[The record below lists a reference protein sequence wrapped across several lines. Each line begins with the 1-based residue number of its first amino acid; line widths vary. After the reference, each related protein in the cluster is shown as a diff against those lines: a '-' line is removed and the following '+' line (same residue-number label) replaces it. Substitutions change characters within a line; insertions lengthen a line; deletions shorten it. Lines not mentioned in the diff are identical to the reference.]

1 MSCLEK
7 IHFTAKVIS
16 VSKAFGGGESRIEI
30 AVEDECDAVKALY
43 ADLILPAID
52 CKDAK
57 VGDVWWF
64 ICGRSARAED
74 LLPEPKNPRDC
85 T

>member
-16 VSKAFGGGESRIEI
+16 VSDAFGGEGSR
-30 AVEDECDAVKALY
+30 VELSVQDECDSVKALY

-52 CKDAK
+52 CKDAA

-74 LLPEPKNPRDC
+74 INHAPLRKEGA
-85 T
+85 

>member
-7 IHFTAKVIS
+7 IHFTAKVVS
-16 VSKAFGGGESRIEI
+16 VSQAFGGGESRVEI

-74 LLPEPKNPRDC
+74 LLPEPKKERDC
-85 T
+85 K